1 MRPPLFP
8 VRPQGWSGMIRSL
21 IPSMFQRRLLLL
33 LAGVIA
39 GVCVLTLQ
47 AARVTIVEGSEWLD
61 TAEGT
66 LVESEWTPTSRG
78 RVFDRK
84 GRVLAQDRPA
94 FDVMVDYRL
103 ITGEWAELE
112 ARAMAR
118 RENRADWPKLSAVER
133 AALVDRFAV
142 LYREQL
148 ESLWSDLADAAA
160 VPREEI
166 EDRKA
171 EIKAEVQSLAG
182 HLWSEWRERRWEEL
196 NRDVGPGGT
205 EVEVTLADVST
216 PIREQRIQHPLVAGI
231 DDSRSLRVRL
241 IAERFEGVSLRLSG
255 AREYPY
261 ETVDVE
267 VDLSTLPPPLREDG
281 VREVTVR
288 GVATHLIGWMRELD
302 RVPAGEPLDTERRP
316 LRKPKT
322 GAIDRGHYR
331 PGDLVGGSGIEASRE
346 DVLRGLRGREVR
358 HLDTGEVEFTPFQPG
373 RDVLLTIDAQLQ
385 ARIQAVLDPE
395 IGLARVQPW
404 HHPTSDY
411 PVPDGTDLAA
421 SVVVLDIES
430 GDILAMVTTPSFT
443 REDLQERPEF
453 VFGDEVARRS
463 LNRAVSVPYE
473 PGSIV
478 KPLVL
483 TAAVT
488 SGVHSLN
495 NLIECHGHFLEDPRI
510 QRLRCWGWRPDEGKF
525 HTHTGSQ
532 FQRGLYAD
540 EALAVSC
547 NIYFYTLGDLLGVS
561 RIKQWYEK
569 FGVGEVWELGVG
581 SEYPGVVAPTSKGEA
596 IMNAIG
602 QGPIAWTP
610 LHAADAFATLERG
623 GVRIRPRIDRAS
635 RPVSADLRLD
645 PESVDSALA
654 GLARSLYERWGTGHG
669 MDYSPFAEGA
679 GFERFIDIEGV
690 EVIGKTGTAQANPIV
705 RSVENASGET
715 QAEVLRQGNHA
726 WFVGLAGPEGG
737 HARYSISV
745 LIEYG
750 GSGGRSSAPVAA
762 QVIHALKAE
771 GYL

>member
-1 MRPPLFP
+1 MRPPRFP
-8 VRPQGWSGMIRSL
+8 VRPQGWPSMIRSL

-39 GVCVLTLQ
+39 GVSVLTLQ

-78 RVFDRK
+78 RILDRK
-84 GRVLAQDRPA
+84 GRVLAQDRPS

-133 AALVDRFAV
+133 AALVDRYAV

-148 ESLWSDLADAAA
+148 ESLWADLSDATGVARDDL
-160 VPREEI
+160 

-216 PIREQRIQHPLVAGI
+216 PIREQRIQHPLVTGI
-231 DDSRSLRVRL
+231 DDTRSLRVRL

-261 ETVDVE
+261 ETIDVE
-267 VDLSTLPPPLREDG
+267 VDLSTLPPPLREEG

-288 GVATHLIGWMRELD
+288 GVATHLLGWMRELD
-302 RVPAGEPLDTERRP
+302 RVPAGEQLDTERRP
-316 LRKPKT
+316 LHEPKT

-331 PGDLVGGSGIEASRE
+331 PGDLVGGSGIESSRE
-346 DVLRGLRGREVR
+346 DILRGLRGREVR
-358 HLDTGEVEFTPFQPG
+358 HLDTGEVEFTPFEPG
-373 RDVLLTIDAQLQ
+373 RDVVLTIDAQLQ

-395 IGLARVQPW
+395 VGLARVQPW

-430 GDILAMVTTPSFT
+430 GDILAMVSTPSFT
-443 REDLQERPEF
+443 REDLQERPDF
-453 VFGDEVARRS
+453 VFRDEVARRY
-463 LNRAVSVPYE
+463 LNRAVSVPYA

-478 KPLVL
+478 KPMVL

-488 SGVHSLN
+488 SGVHSLT
-495 NLIECHGHFLEDPRI
+495 NLIECRGHFLDDPSI
-510 QRLRCWGWRPDEGKF
+510 ARLRCWGWRPDEGKF
-525 HTHTGSQ
+525 HTHTGQ
-532 FQRGLYAD
+532 FGRGLYAD
-540 EALAVSC
+540 EALGSSC
-547 NIYFYTLGDLLGVS
+547 NIYFYTLGELLGVG
-561 RIKQWYEK
+561 RMKEWYGK

-581 SEYPGVVAPTSKGEA
+581 SEYPGVVTPTSKGEA

-623 GVRIRPRIDRAS
+623 GVRIKPRIDRAA
-635 RPVSADLRLD
+635 RPVSTDLRLD

-654 GLARSLYERWGTGHG
+654 GLARSLNERWGTGHG
-669 MDYSPFAEGA
+669 QSYAEFAEGA
-679 GFERFIDIEGV
+679 GFEQFIDIEGV

-705 RSVENASGET
+705 RTVEGENGKSQT
-715 QAEVLRQGNHA
+715 EVLRQGNHA
-726 WFVGLAGPEGG
+726 WFVGLAGPEGR
-737 HARYSISV
+737 HARYAISV